1 MLFGPMGNK
10 GFMVPWRCRVQEVLV
25 IIAVPAGVAM
35 MALTFVGVLG
45 LAGQPVPAEPQ
56 RKP

>member
-1 MLFGPMGNK
+1 MLFGPMGKK
-10 GFMVPWRCRVQEVLV
+10 GFRVPWRYGVQEVLV

-45 LAGQPVPAEPQ
+45 LTGQPVPAE
-56 RKP
+56 RRRER